1 MQIEHPTSPPFSL
14 RPVSSYDLATGPEPD
29 QGGEGRASQPETAEG
44 DHAAADEGD
53 PAIDPFDRP
62 LTPERRLLCMIVRQ
76 LTHELLQA
84 VGLDSDSGGRRRA
97 AGHVR
102 QVAMYVCHVAYSMPM
117 GEVAQAFGRDRSTVG
132 HACRIV
138 EDRRDDAA
146 YDGFVTIVERMA
158 SAVYLL
164 AGRRP

>member
-1 MQIEHPTSPPFSL
+1 MQSIPLTPPAFTL
-14 RPVSSYDLATGPEPD
+14 RPVSGTPSDPPEARPADAGEERNGRDPDALAD
-29 QGGEGRASQPETAEG
+29 NDFDA
-44 DHAAADEGD
+44 
-53 PAIDPFDRP
+53 PARP
-62 LTPERRLLCMIVRQ
+62 LTSERRLLCMIVRQ
-76 LTHELLQA
+76 LTHELLTA
-84 VGLDSDSGGRRRA
+84 VGMETEGPGRRRA
-97 AGHVR
+97 VGHVR

-132 HACRIV
+132 HACRMV

-146 YDGFVTIVERMA
+146 YDGFVTIIERMA